1 MERDPNISK
10 LIRESGITKA
20 PENLTSRVMNLISV
34 SVETERR
41 AYKPII
47 GRRGRWIIVI
57 FVIGI
62 VVASLLSMEP
72 GQHIFNTGGV
82 VSGLEWQLPQIS
94 INLEFLTQINISTG
108 LVSGLVALF
117 ILVLSDAGLRRR
129 RLA

>member
-20 PENLTSRVMNLISV
+20 PENLTSQVMNLISV
-34 SVETERR
+34 ETEKR

-57 FVIGI
+57 FIIGI

-72 GQHIFNTGGV
+72 GQRIFNSGGV

-94 INLEFLTQINISTG
+94 FNLEFLTQINISTG